1 MLFIGNLLGRIW
13 GFFVVRP
20 AMKKAIN
27 DADDFDEYK
36 THMDALDANMEDL
49 LASTK
54 RAQEMAK
61 LMNKSKKQ
69 AEITRK
75 SMEKDK

>member
-20 AMKKAIN
+20 SMKKAIN

-36 THMDALDANMEDL
+36 NAMDSLDKNVDNLMEL
-49 LASTK
+49 EK
-54 RAQEMAK
+54 R
-61 LMNKSKKQ
+61 LKKQ
-69 AEITRK
+69 MEITRK

>member
-20 AMKKAIN
+20 SMKKAIN

-36 THMDALDANMEDL
+36 NAMDSLDKNVEEMMDSVERMKKTREEL
-49 LASTK
+49 K
-54 RAQEMAK
+54 RQGREK
-61 LMNKSKKQ
+61 NK
-69 AEITRK
+69 
-75 SMEKDK
+75 